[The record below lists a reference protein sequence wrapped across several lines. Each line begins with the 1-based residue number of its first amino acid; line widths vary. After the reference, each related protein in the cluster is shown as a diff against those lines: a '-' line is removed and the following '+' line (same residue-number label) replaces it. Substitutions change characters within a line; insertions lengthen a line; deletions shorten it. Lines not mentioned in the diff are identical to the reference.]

1 MPRGQNPNVAKAEK
15 LYKVEGRNL
24 KEIADKLNVP
34 EGTVRSWKNR
44 YKWDTSDRSDSV
56 KKNATSVAK
65 KTQKIATLQSP
76 NATQR
81 KRGRPHKGEEK
92 EKPKPDS
99 PKRTRGGQRG
109 NMNAVGHTEGGGPE
123 GNFKALK
130 HGAYSIAKWGVLD
143 DEEQEFLETIPDE
156 VEDLLIQDIQLYTVR
171 ERRIMKALNKAY
183 DAKGGIY
190 LYSTQQSETK
200 RRFKSDEE
208 RERYEEAIAKKVE
221 DGDRL
226 PGDSYTVTTTT
237 ASAQDLITRLERELS
252 TVQRNRTQ
260 AEQAL
265 AQYWA
270 DRSKD
275 ENSGGEGD
283 TKTWVEAVL
292 RARQHQEEKT

>member
-1 MPRGQNPNVAKAEK
+1 MPREQNPNIKKAEK
-15 LYKVEGRNL
+15 LYKVEGRTL
-24 KEIADKLNVP
+24 KDIADRLHIP

-44 YKWDTSDRSDSV
+44 YNWDTSGRSDLI
-56 KKNATSVAK
+56 KKNATNVAK
-65 KTQKIATLQSP
+65 KSQKNATLQSP

-81 KRGRPHKGEEK
+81 KRGRPRKGEEK
-92 EKPKPDS
+92 LNQEP
-99 PKRTRGGQRG
+99 PKRKRGGQPG
-109 NMNAVGHTEGGGPE
+109 NMNAVGHTEGGGPV
-123 GNFKALK
+123 GNHYALK

-237 ASAQDLITRLERELS
+237 ASTQDLITRLERELS

-265 AQYWA
+265 AQYRA

-275 ENSGGEGD
+275 ENSGSEGD